1 MTLEELYQL
10 LTLPA
15 PVIDCLRTNA
25 QETAHCLDSEAKQL
39 YLNRATTTQGL
50 EAFQRYLG
58 EDSDGMRLLS
68 VLLQMACE
76 TWEGYRTR
84 GINKE
89 IFTYTM
95 KFVPRFLHTYY
106 QQHGVYAFVWG
117 WWFWRQLAM
126 QEYRLGA
133 LEYELV
139 EEKGRKEISLHIPSD
154 ADLRPASIDASFS
167 AFEAFLS
174 QQYPEWQAAPWV
186 CDSWMMSPAL
196 RELLPQGSN
205 IRAFQERFVVES
217 VQEDSLGVLDW
228 VFPPYRTV
236 SAELPETTSLQ
247 RSMKAWL
254 LSGKKIGWARAVL
267 KR

>member
-89 IFTYTM
+89 IFTDTM
-95 KFVPRFLHTYY
+95 KFVSRFC
-106 QQHGVYAFVWG
+106 
-117 WWFWRQLAM
+117 
-126 QEYRLGA
+126 
-133 LEYELV
+133 
-139 EEKGRKEISLHIPSD
+139 IP
-154 ADLRPASIDASFS
+154 
-167 AFEAFLS
+167 
-174 QQYPEWQAAPWV
+174 
-186 CDSWMMSPAL
+186 
-196 RELLPQGSN
+196 
-205 IRAFQERFVVES
+205 
-217 VQEDSLGVLDW
+217 
-228 VFPPYRTV
+228 
-236 SAELPETTSLQ
+236 TTS
-247 RSMKAWL
+247 SMASMLSFGDGGSGASWRCRNTAWGRW
-254 LSGKKIGWARAVL
+254 STNW
-267 KR
+267 